1 MVSTAQ
7 AGEAPTQAV
16 NAAALRLE
24 HEAVPADQSV
34 ANSPTTGSAPVGEFK
49 GLEVGVW
56 EMSVGTMTDVEVDEV
71 FVVIS
76 GRATVIIAGQDEP
89 LNLVA
94 GDVVTLRTGMETEWT
109 VTETLRKVYLA

>member
-1 MVSTAQ
+1 MT
-7 AGEAPTQAV
+7 EPTQAI
-16 NAAALRLE
+16 NAPAFLLE

-34 ANSPTTGSAPVGEFK
+34 AGSPSTGSVALGEFR

-56 EMSVGTMTDVEVDEV
+56 EMTVGTMTDIEVDEV
-71 FVVIS
+71 FVVLS
-76 GRATVIIAGQDEP
+76 GQATVSIAGQDRP

-94 GDVVTLRTGMETEWT
+94 GDVVTLREGMRTTWT